1 MIAKDVLVYKKRYGE
16 KDWEM
21 FLKDV
26 ESSAAQSANAAE
38 SRLGDEGA
46 ADILSVFRGMIDR
59 VPDEKRLISS
69 EEFIKKVRRFSRKY
83 RVSAEIYRKSAMISA
98 HLYFNA
104 DVLAEDRKED
114 FVKLMAEADELS
126 GVPYPEGE
134 QGPYDYMVILNY
146 MTHHS
151 FSDGREIHPFK

>member
-1 MIAKDVLVYKKRYGE
+1 MIANDVLVYKKRYGE
-16 KDWEM
+16 EDWEM

-59 VPDEKRLISS
+59 VPDEKRLNSS

-83 RVSAEIYRKSAMISA
+83 RVSVTFTVSGTGG
-98 HLYFNA
+98 A
-104 DVLAEDRKED
+104 DDIITKTETIT
-114 FVKLMAEADELS
+114 
-126 GVPYPEGE
+126 Y
-134 QGPYDYMVILNY
+134 
-146 MTHHS
+146 
-151 FSDGREIHPFK
+151 